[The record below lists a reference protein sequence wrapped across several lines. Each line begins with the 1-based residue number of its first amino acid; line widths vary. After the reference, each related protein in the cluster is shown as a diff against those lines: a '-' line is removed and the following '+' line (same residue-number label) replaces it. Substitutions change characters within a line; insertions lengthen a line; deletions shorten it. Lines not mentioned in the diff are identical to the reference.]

1 MSGNTTRYRLQ
12 LQHMAYEKK
21 RRDRRRQESL
31 ANLDVM
37 AYEGT
42 PRNQNSGNGVKV
54 KIHQIGTQ
62 DEGVLYTHTI
72 TVSSLLGLVST
83 WGSSIQCAGILSLL

>member
-31 ANLDVM
+31 SNLNLMDD
-37 AYEGT
+37 EGT
-42 PRNQNSGNGVKV
+42 PTNENSGNGVKV
-54 KIHQIGTQ
+54 KIHQISNQ
-62 DEGVLYTHTI
+62 DEGVLYTHMI

-83 WGSSIQCAGILSLL
+83 SW